1 MPTTVFTIGHS
12 THPLAE
18 LARMLAAHGVATLAD
33 VRTIAKSRHNPQYME
48 DALAASMPDYGIRY
62 LRLEELGGLRHTTKE
77 TVNGGWRNA
86 SFRGYAD
93 YMQTPEFAA
102 GIDHLLNVA
111 RERPTA
117 IMCAEAVPWRC
128 HRSLIGDALLVRGVQ
143 VLDIMSATST
153 KPHTMTTFAVVD
165 GTHIVYPPEPET
177 PDAQPTLPGLE
188 P

>member
-1 MPTTVFTIGHS
+1 MSTTVFTIGHS

-18 LARMLAAHGVATLAD
+18 LVEMLAAHGVTTLAD
-33 VRTIAKSRHNPQYME
+33 VRTIAKSRHNPQFMA
-48 DALAASMPDYGIRY
+48 DALAVSMPANGIGY
-62 LRLEELGGLRHTTKE
+62 VRLEELGGLRHATKD

-102 GIDHLLNVA
+102 GIDHLLGLA
-111 RERPTA
+111 GTHRTA

-143 VLDIMSATST
+143 VLDIMSATSA
-153 KPHTMTTFAVVD
+153 KPHSMTRFAHVD
-165 GTHIVYPPEPET
+165 GRQITYPPEPET
-177 PDAQPTLPGLE
+177 GQTQPTLPGLE
-188 P
+188 A